1 MCNDVAMSATEP
13 GHILIIG
20 EMGAG
25 KTTIGLAVAEELA
38 VPFLDSDL
46 SLEARAGE
54 SGSSIAARE
63 GVDRLHD
70 LELEVFLEMTA
81 REQRS
86 VIAPAASVIDTE
98 RGRSEISEH
107 FAVWLDAADEIL
119 VERQRSGS
127 HRRLVH
133 SVERGRLRER
143 RGRHY
148 AALSEIRVDTGEQPV
163 AESVAEILEELSRR

>member
-1 MCNDVAMSATEP
+1 MSVPEP

-25 KTTIGLAVAEELA
+25 KTTIGQAVAERLV

-46 SLEARAGE
+46 CLEARTGE
-54 SGSSIAARE
+54 SGSSIAASE

-81 REQRS
+81 RDQRS

-98 RGRSEISEH
+98 RGRSEIAEH
-107 FAVWLDAADEIL
+107 FAVWLDAADQIL
-119 VERQRSGS
+119 VERQKSGS

-133 SVERGRLRER
+133 SVERGKLRER

-148 AALSEIRVDTGEQPV
+148 AALSEMRVDTGDQSV
-163 AESVAEILEELSRR
+163 AESVGEILEAVAET